1 MHKLRGTIGKNAT
14 GRKASL
20 ALTALAAIGLAASA
34 TLDAQVPGV
43 VFSNPY
49 YVGAAS
55 SSGTN
60 QDFEANI
67 GRIAAN
73 QRGDVFFINDNF
85 NGAVDQMV
93 MVPAGTFKQVLVISN
108 LTTNSQSVALDPQG
122 NLWAMNGNYQLV
134 FIPVTAGVYPNALDT
149 NAITTYCSLPVAT
162 QNTAPCLV
170 SLGNNNTIGFP
181 AISDLQFDASGN
193 MYALDFGDNQTGYDK
208 VGRILKYDPATMTP
222 KVVLD
227 NLPAANQSGR
237 IAVSSNGD
245 LFEVDGTNVYYS
257 AAGSGKAST
266 LTSFSQPTG
275 VSSDSGGN
283 IYVSET
289 GSFGGNGSITLLP
302 NEEGKVNPADRF
314 TIVYGTPSNT
324 GAPAYSAGIDGF
336 GVITFAGGGYG
347 GDFYRTALASLS
359 FGPESIGSYA
369 GSQGL
374 PMYFENATTFGSF
387 KIVSNSGAAVPFA
400 VTTNTCTSG
409 TTYTAAATC
418 TVSVD
423 FVATAAGPQAGT
435 LFAYDNSGNLL
446 GTAYLSGFGLAPL
459 LNIDP
464 GTSDRIGSS
473 WKEPAAITV
482 DAAGNTYVADSLSGG
497 IYKNGSTTAIATGFS
512 QPSGVV
518 VDAGGNLY
526 VADSGNGRVV
536 EVPISDNKYGTPVT
550 VFTGTSGPSGLAI
563 DSSSN
568 LYLADSGNARVLLLG
583 TAANLP
589 PGSNSSPIGSGYT
602 KPVAVAADSAGNVY
616 ISDSGTGQIS
626 QYNFARATLAPIVA
640 GLTTAAGLAVDS
652 GGNLFYAD
660 AGKQTITRV
669 PNVGGTLDPSA
680 SSTLATIVT
689 TPSAV
694 AVDGTGNVYAADA
707 VDASVGKLNRT
718 SGSANFGPVVE
729 ATPSESVP
737 ATLSNGGS
745 SSLKLGSP
753 YETAS
758 GPDTQD
764 FAVQSNSTCA
774 AGVSL
779 AAGGSCSVVSIFTP
793 SIIGSESETLS
804 FGSNGGNVSL
814 FLTGTGTAVI
824 TATFTG
830 PSTLVYGN
838 TGTYTVKASQDGTY
852 VVNIS
857 GSASATTSVVIKDG
871 TGSFKLPVLG
881 VGKYVLGLAGAIG
894 AASLTVTPATLYAT
908 AQNASRAYGTANP
921 IFQSTITGAVNGD
934 TFVGSGTTAAT
945 ISSNAGQYPIV
956 PIASGSASANYTVVA
971 TDGVLTITQVQ
982 SNTVLSFPPATD
994 LLGTPITFQAT
1005 VTSSTAGVPT
1015 GTVTFENVTAANHVT
1030 PIGTATLGATGTP
1043 GLASFTTSSLASGTI
1058 YVAAV
1063 YNGDVN
1069 FVTSTSA
1076 ATGLTVSLP
1085 TFTLTAS
1092 PQTLQIVQGQSGTV
1106 QLTVTPV
1113 GNFTSAVTFSCQGLP
1128 LEASCAFANGSVSPN
1143 GGPVSTTLTV
1153 HTTGPTSAKLN
1164 NSAPWANTGT
1174 GLALAGGMLILW
1186 RRRRL
1191 TKGLFLIVLVSLVA
1205 LIPVTGCSLNEKP
1218 FDTPLGISTVTVTAS
1233 SAANT
1238 TQVTAEL
1245 RLAITN

>member
-1 MHKLRGTIGKNAT
+1 MS
-14 GRKASL
+14 SL
-20 ALTALAAIGLAASA
+20 ALAGLAAIGLAASA
-34 TLDAQVPGV
+34 PLGAQIPGV

-49 YVGAAS
+49 YIGAAS
-55 SSGTN
+55 STGTV
-60 QDFEANI
+60 QDFEASI

-85 NGAVDQMV
+85 TGAVDQMV
-93 MVPAGTFKQVLVISN
+93 MVPAGAFNQTVVISN

-134 FIPVTAGVYPNALDT
+134 FIPVTAGVYPNSLDT
-149 NAITTYCSLPVAT
+149 NAITTYCSLPVAK

-181 AISDLQFDASGN
+181 AISDLQFDAAGN
-193 MYALDFGDNQTGYDK
+193 LYALDFGDNQTGYDK
-208 VGRILKYDPATMTP
+208 VGRILKYDQATMTP

-237 IAVSSNGD
+237 IALSTNGD
-245 LFEVDGTNVYYS
+245 LYEVDGKNIYYS

-289 GSFGGNGSITLLP
+289 GSFGGNGSITVLP
-302 NEEGKVNPADRF
+302 NEEGKVNPADRY

-347 GDFYRTALASLS
+347 GDFYRTPLASLS
-359 FGPESIGSYA
+359 FGSESIGSYA
-369 GSQGL
+369 GSQEL
-374 PMYFENATTFGSF
+374 PMYFENATTFGGF
-387 KIVSNSGAAVPFA
+387 KVVSNSGTAVPFA
-400 VTTNTCTSG
+400 VTTNTCASG
-409 TTYTAAATC
+409 STYAAAATC
-418 TVSVD
+418 TVSVN

-435 LFAYDNSGNLL
+435 LFAYDNSGNPL
-446 GTAYLSGFGLAPL
+446 GTAYLSGFGSAPI

-464 GTSDRIGSS
+464 GTSAGIGSG
-473 WKEPAAITV
+473 WKEPSAITV
-482 DAAGNTYVADSLSGG
+482 DAAGNSYVADASTGD
-497 IYKNGSTTAIATGFS
+497 IYKNGASSAIATGFNK
-512 QPSGVV
+512 PSSVV
-518 VDAGGNLY
+518 ADASGNLY
-526 VADSGNGRVV
+526 VADSGNSRIV
-536 EVPISDNKYGTPVT
+536 EVPFRNNTYGTPAV

-568 LYLADSGNARVLLLG
+568 LYLADSGNARVLFLG
-583 TAANLP
+583 AAANLP
-589 PGSNSSPIGSGYT
+589 PGSNPYVIGTGYA

-640 GLTTAAGLAVDS
+640 GLTTAGGLAVDA

-669 PNVGGTLDPSA
+669 PNAGGTLDPSA
-680 SSTLATIVT
+680 SSPLATIVT
-689 TPSAV
+689 TPTAI

-707 VDASVGKLNRT
+707 IDATVGALNRT

-729 ATPSESVP
+729 ATPSESVL

-745 SSLKLGSP
+745 SPLELGSP

-758 GPDTQD
+758 GPDTSD
-764 FAVQSNSTCA
+764 FAIQGNSTCA
-774 AGVSL
+774 AGASIAV
-779 AAGGSCSVVSIFTP
+779 GDSCSVVSIFTP
-793 SIIGSESETLS
+793 SITGSESETLS
-804 FGSNGGNVSL
+804 FASNGGNASL
-814 FLTGTGTAVI
+814 LLTGTGTAVI
-824 TATFTG
+824 TATFSG
-830 PSTLVYGN
+830 ASTLVYGN
-838 TGTYTVKASQDGTY
+838 TTTYTVTATRDGTY

-857 GSASATTSVVIKDG
+857 GSASATTSVVINGGK
-871 TGSFKLPVLG
+871 GSFAIPVLG
-881 VGKYVLGLAGAIG
+881 VGNYILGLAGTVG
-894 AASLTVTPATLYAT
+894 TASLSVTPATLYAT
-908 AQNASRAYGTANP
+908 ALNANRSYGTANP
-921 IFQSTITGAVNGD
+921 IFQSTISGAVNGD
-934 TFVGSGTTAAT
+934 TFVGSGTTIAT
-945 ISSNAGQYPIV
+945 ISSNSGQYPIV
-956 PIASGSASANYTVVA
+956 PVASGGASANYTVVA

-982 SNTVLSFPPATD
+982 SSTVLSFPSAAD

-1005 VTSSTAGVPT
+1005 VTSSTSGVPT

-1069 FVTSTSA
+1069 FITSTSA

-1128 LEASCAFANGSVSPN
+1128 LEASCAFANGSVSPK
-1143 GGPVSTTLTV
+1143 GGPVSTTLKV
-1153 HTTGPTSAKLN
+1153 NTTGPTSASLNKL
-1164 NSAPWANTGT
+1164 APWGNSGT
-1174 GLALAGGMLILW
+1174 GLALAGSVFVLW
-1186 RRRRL
+1186 RRRQLR
-1191 TKGLFLIVLVSLVA
+1191 KGLFLLVLVSLVA
-1205 LIPVTGCSLNEKP
+1205 LIPMTGCGLHEKP

-1245 RLAITN
+1245 RLAITH